1 MKLSVPVILGCIA
14 ALVIGVFF
22 WRMSVSNQEI
32 RLRRLIEAKQRD
44 NLNTLDN
51 MQKKIAQA
59 AQIPPA
65 AMEAIKNIVVGYAD
79 ARKGGTGSLATML
92 TEAVPQNVDQST
104 FKELMNIVTSS
115 RDSYTRNQ
123 TELLDMARE
132 HKTLITT
139 EPYSW
144 VVGGR
149 PEIVVKIVTSTK
161 AQDAMESGVD
171 DDINLKLK

>member
-1 MKLSVPVILGCIA
+1 MKLIIPVTIATIL
-14 ALVIGVFF
+14 ALIVAVFF

-32 RLRRLIEAKQRD
+32 RLRRLIEAKQVD

-51 MQKKIAQA
+51 MQKKIAQVS
-59 AQIPPA
+59 QVPA
-65 AMEAIKNIVVGYAD
+65 AAMAAIKDIVVGYAD

-92 TEAVPQNVDQST
+92 TEAVPQGIDQST
-104 FKELMNIVTSS
+104 FKTLINVVTAS

-123 TELLDMARE
+123 TEILDMVRE

-139 EPYSW
+139 EPSSW
-144 VVGGR
+144 WVGNR
-149 PEIVVKIVTSTK
+149 PVIEVKIVTSTK
-161 AQDAMESGVD
+161 AQGAMESGVD